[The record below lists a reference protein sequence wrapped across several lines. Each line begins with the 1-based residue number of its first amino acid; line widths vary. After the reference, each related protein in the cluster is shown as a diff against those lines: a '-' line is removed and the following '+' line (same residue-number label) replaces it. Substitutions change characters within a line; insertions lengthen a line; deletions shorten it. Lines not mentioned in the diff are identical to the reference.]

1 MELKLVLFSCLFVG
15 VFSANL
21 LTLSF
26 SNMSSFKASASVS
39 VAGYV
44 ESSYFFFNRRVK
56 YLKRRIKY
64 SSGHPGS
71 FNPTVITNK
80 EAHMVNGNMDSEAGT
95 SQASS
100 VGKKKTKKIS
110 DYFFKNEQVFTSGT
124 GKFFLLKLVLQVSF
138 DKY

>member
-1 MELKLVLFSCLFVG
+1 
-15 VFSANL
+15 
-21 LTLSF
+21 
-26 SNMSSFKASASVS
+26 MSSFKASASVS

-44 ESSYFFFNRRVK
+44 ESSYFCFNRRVK

-64 SSGHPGS
+64 NSGHPGS

-100 VGKKKTKKIS
+100 VGKKKTKNYQTIS
-110 DYFFKNEQVFTSGT
+110 VKTNKYLLREQVC
-124 GKFFLLKLVLQVSF
+124 SF
-138 DKY
+138 C